1 MNQVDEANASTAAAT
16 AVAALR
22 LPWAGPYGGLPPYE
36 NATPAAIEQALL
48 AAIECK
54 RAAFRAIVENTADP
68 SFDNTVAALE
78 RCSRELRDIYSLASA
93 VAQTASNSEIGS
105 LMQRMTPMVSDLE
118 LEIAQDR
125 HFFQRV
131 ECVWESRKSSGLDQ
145 QQIRLLEV
153 LHIRLQ
159 RAGVCLSDQGRT
171 RLREI
176 GVRLAALSSQFS
188 RNLLQEQNEQ
198 ITWLEEESDLAGLPE
213 VQREAAARAAAERG
227 RPGVWAIPN
236 QRPAVWPFLTHST
249 RREWRERVWRLWDR
263 RGANEGPNDNR
274 PLIREMLRLRGER
287 ARLMGYPSH
296 AHAMLADRMAGSP
309 ETAMAAMLK
318 TWKVVRRA
326 TTQHVADLQA
336 LANEEG
342 ADTELAPWDRLH
354 YSEKL
359 RRRRFNF
366 DLETIAPY
374 LSLERISQALFWSA
388 QCMHGLSFRELHG
401 VEVLHPSIRVFEV
414 SRSDEVVG
422 VLYLDLFQRPG
433 KMHGS
438 HQHRIR
444 AAETFDGRVLPISN
458 VVSGLPVPEPGKPAL
473 LAWEYANVLFHEFGH
488 ALHMLMDGA
497 RYPSL
502 GSLAVAWDMVE
513 LPSLLHEYWLRDRE
527 LLRRFARHH
536 ESNEPIPEDLLDKLE
551 ASLKAD
557 RIFSVN
563 LDYLG
568 SAVVDLKLHLMA
580 TDETVDIN
588 AEAVER
594 ETLDELGMPTCW
606 DLILC
611 VANSVHSFG
620 GKYDAGLYS
629 YLWSDM
635 MAADVVESLAA
646 APLGLADSTF
656 AQRWRE
662 AILTAGHL
670 RPAGEAFRKLMS
682 RDPDPVALLRRFA
695 LA

>member
-1 MNQVDEANASTAAAT
+1 
-16 AVAALR
+16 
-22 LPWAGPYGGLPPYE
+22 
-36 NATPAAIEQALL
+36 
-48 AAIECK
+48 
-54 RAAFRAIVENTADP
+54 
-68 SFDNTVAALE
+68 
-78 RCSRELRDIYSLASA
+78 
-93 VAQTASNSEIGS
+93 
-105 LMQRMTPMVSDLE
+105 
-118 LEIAQDR
+118 
-125 HFFQRV
+125 
-131 ECVWESRKSSGLDQ
+131 
-145 QQIRLLEV
+145 
-153 LHIRLQ
+153 
-159 RAGVCLSDQGRT
+159 
-171 RLREI
+171 
-176 GVRLAALSSQFS
+176 
-188 RNLLQEQNEQ
+188 
-198 ITWLEEESDLAGLPE
+198 
-213 VQREAAARAAAERG
+213 
-227 RPGVWAIPN
+227 
-236 QRPAVWPFLTHST
+236 
-249 RREWRERVWRLWDR
+249 
-263 RGANEGPNDNR
+263 
-274 PLIREMLRLRGER
+274 
-287 ARLMGYPSH
+287 
-296 AHAMLADRMAGSP
+296 
-309 ETAMAAMLK
+309 
-318 TWKVVRRA
+318 
-326 TTQHVADLQA
+326 
-336 LANEEG
+336 
-342 ADTELAPWDRLH
+342 
-354 YSEKL
+354 
-359 RRRRFNF
+359 
-366 DLETIAPY
+366 
-374 LSLERISQALFWSA
+374 
-388 QCMHGLSFRELHG
+388 LHG

-414 SRSDEVVG
+414 SRSDDVVG

-620 GKYDAGLYS
+620 GQYDAGLYS

>member
-1 MNQVDEANASTAAAT
+1 
-16 AVAALR
+16 
-22 LPWAGPYGGLPPYE
+22 
-36 NATPAAIEQALL
+36 
-48 AAIECK
+48 
-54 RAAFRAIVENTADP
+54 
-68 SFDNTVAALE
+68 
-78 RCSRELRDIYSLASA
+78 
-93 VAQTASNSEIGS
+93 
-105 LMQRMTPMVSDLE
+105 
-118 LEIAQDR
+118 
-125 HFFQRV
+125 
-131 ECVWESRKSSGLDQ
+131 
-145 QQIRLLEV
+145 
-153 LHIRLQ
+153 
-159 RAGVCLSDQGRT
+159 
-171 RLREI
+171 
-176 GVRLAALSSQFS
+176 
-188 RNLLQEQNEQ
+188 
-198 ITWLEEESDLAGLPE
+198 
-213 VQREAAARAAAERG
+213 
-227 RPGVWAIPN
+227 
-236 QRPAVWPFLTHST
+236 
-249 RREWRERVWRLWDR
+249 
-263 RGANEGPNDNR
+263 
-274 PLIREMLRLRGER
+274 
-287 ARLMGYPSH
+287 
-296 AHAMLADRMAGSP
+296 
-309 ETAMAAMLK
+309 MLK

-414 SRSDEVVG
+414 SRSDDVVG

-611 VANSVHSFG
+611 VANSAHSFG